1 MLSKIKDGVR
11 QLIARLARIID
22 SASRGKITPNLITL
36 LGVLGHL
43 IIAWAIID
51 GSLVVA
57 GLLLIFFGLFDTLDG
72 ELARLQKRAGPAGM
86 FLDSATD
93 RIKEAML
100 YVAITIFLV
109 NQASEALIIAVTV
122 IALAVSL
129 ITSYLNAWGEVTLQG
144 RKAASHKTNSTLRSG
159 LLGFELRMALL
170 VLGLLSGQIVPSLF
184 LIATLGAITVG
195 QRLSNTLKLLK

>member
-22 SASRGKITPNLITL
+22 SASRGKITPNMITL

-144 RKAASHKTNSTLRSG
+144 RKDSSHKTNSTLRSG

-184 LIATLGAITVG
+184 LIAILGAITVG